1 MSRKIDLHVHSTFS
15 DGIHTPT
22 ELIHLAV
29 TYGVSVLA
37 LADHDSMDGID
48 EARSAAANTG
58 IEIVP
63 AVELS
68 VEFSEYNDVHLLGYL
83 IEHHDETFRDALKQF
98 RLRRDERGKRIIDRI
113 NEHLAAEK
121 KDSLRYEDLTHSSE
135 GALGRPHIAR
145 RLIAI
150 GAVRTMQEAFD
161 KYLEPCNVPK
171 QYFPMEDALA
181 EIRRVGGVAVLAHP
195 TSISNDR
202 SILFS
207 VIKELAEMGLDGIEA
222 FSNMSTFDD
231 SRFLKEVADGLGLLV
246 TGGSDFHGG
255 DVSREIGTLHNGI
268 KVTDELMISLRR
280 RHEEIYRGRRSE

>member
-22 ELIHLAV
+22 DLIRLALAHE
-29 TYGVSVLA
+29 VSVLA
-37 LADHDSMDGID
+37 LADHDSVDGID
-48 EARSAAANTG
+48 EARSAAAATE

-68 VEFSEYNDVHLLGYL
+68 VEFREYHDVHLLGYL
-83 IEHHDETFRDALKQF
+83 IDHHDETFRDSLRQF
-98 RLRRDERGKRIIDRI
+98 RLRRDERGRRIIDRI
-113 NEHLAAEK
+113 NERLAAGK
-121 KDSLRYEDLTHSSE
+121 LGTLRYEELTHSSE

-171 QYFPMEDALA
+171 QYFPMEEALA
-181 EIRRVGGVAVLAHP
+181 EIRRIGGVAVLAHP

-202 SILFS
+202 TILRA
-207 VIKELAEMGLDGIEA
+207 VIMELAKMGLDGIEA
-222 FSNMSTFDD
+222 FNNMGTSEDC
-231 SRFLKEVADGLGLLV
+231 SFLKGIGDSLGLLA

-255 DVSREIGTLHNGI
+255 DGALEIGMLHNGI
-268 KVTDELMISLRR
+268 TVSDELLIPLRK
-280 RHEEIYRGRRSE
+280 RHDEIFRGGQ